1 MSSSAP
7 FSIRLL
13 TPADVVL
20 MDAML
25 TTFGEVETYSGARR
39 SRAYLA
45 RLLGSDCFIALAALK
60 GSVVVGGIGAFE
72 RPARTLHLLLIDC
85 GGPDGR
91 GSGPTAPWNRGIR
104 AGANGLDHAGM
115 VTPNE

>member
-25 TTFGEVETYSGARR
+25 TTFGEVETYSGARP

-72 RPARTLHLLLIDC
+72 RPARKRRLRVPRRLAVRPRLN
-85 GGPDGR
+85 P
-91 GSGPTAPWNRGIR
+91 
-104 AGANGLDHAGM
+104 GANLIW
-115 VTPNE
+115 

>member
-60 GSVVVGGIGAFE
+60 GAWLWAASEHSSG
-72 RPARTLHLLLIDC
+72 RLARFTFF
-85 GGPDGR
+85 
-91 GSGPTAPWNRGIR
+91 
-104 AGANGLDHAGM
+104 
-115 VTPNE
+115 